1 MNRYTEFLIR
11 NRTLI
16 LVLVGCLTLGCL
28 ALLPSLR
35 INDDFDEL
43 ALRNDT
49 DFRFFERFLDQF
61 GYDEILVVAFETEDI
76 LSRESLAFL
85 QSLESVLAEVPH
97 VAKAMSLAS
106 AQDVRSDGDTIE
118 IVKLIDRFPDTRQE
132 RDVLEQRIRTNPLY
146 FGILASEDFRVGAIH
161 LKIDESI
168 SNRKAREELIDELE
182 EILRRESETTG
193 RRLYMAGSPPVA
205 AYVTKQTFRDV
216 LTYLPFTF
224 ILVVGSM
231 FLVFR
236 NYYLTVIPFV
246 AVLFSVIWTMAL
258 LTLWTGEI
266 NLVTILIPTTIFVI
280 GTSDCVHILANY
292 QDSVYKAE
300 SKREAIVRTVRLS
313 AIPCLLT
320 SLTTMVGFGS
330 MVINDIIPIKQLGV
344 FSALGIAFAYL
355 FGITLIPILL
365 SYLRHLHL
373 MEFRTKENPI
383 PGRLKPLLRRVAE
396 IGMTRSRT
404 VLVAS
409 AVLLLV
415 TYAGVR
421 QLYVDTDPA
430 NWFGKESAL
439 KKSLNWVNRNIV
451 GSGVFYISIEMGDGH
466 TVTEP
471 SVLRSIEALE
481 ASLEAMPHLG
491 RVLTIADVIKHLNF
505 QFNNEEEGA
514 FAIPEEKDAV
524 AQLLL
529 LASLSDEEGFLEE
542 FVDPDHRSTVLTAIF
557 DSSNLAFLSP
567 IVEEARDYIKRGFPA
582 AREVYVTGRS
592 ILLTNLHG
600 PLIAGLSRSLLLAA
614 LLIFLMVTVAF
625 RSVKIGLLSMVPNF
639 VPVAFTFGV
648 MGLVGLP
655 LNLFTTP
662 FACIALGVAVDDTM
676 HFLARLRIE
685 FQREGEYRKAI
696 LNTMESVGKAL
707 IYTSII
713 FIAGFMIFLIS
724 GFQVTRNFGAL
735 VGFTVFGALIAD
747 LLLLPVLV
755 MIFKPFGKERT
766 EEP

>member
-1 MNRYTEFLIR
+1 
-11 NRTLI
+11 
-16 LVLVGCLTLGCL
+16 
-28 ALLPSLR
+28 
-35 INDDFDEL
+35 
-43 ALRNDT
+43 
-49 DFRFFERFLDQF
+49 
-61 GYDEILVVAFETEDI
+61 
-76 LSRESLAFL
+76 
-85 QSLESVLAEVPH
+85 
-97 VAKAMSLAS
+97 
-106 AQDVRSDGDTIE
+106 
-118 IVKLIDRFPDTRQE
+118 
-132 RDVLEQRIRTNPLY
+132 
-146 FGILASEDFRVGAIH
+146 
-161 LKIDESI
+161 
-168 SNRKAREELIDELE
+168 
-182 EILRRESETTG
+182 
-193 RRLYMAGSPPVA
+193 MAGSPPVA

-224 ILVVGSM
+224 VLVAGSM

-246 AVLFSVIWTMAL
+246 AVLVSVIWTLGL
-258 LTLWTGEI
+258 LTLLTGEV

-292 QDSVYKAE
+292 QDSVYKTR
-300 SKREAIVRTVRLS
+300 SRREAIVRTVSLS

-344 FSALGIAFAYL
+344 FSAVGIAFAYV

-373 MEFRTKENPI
+373 MEFKTKENPI
-383 PGRLKPLLRRVAE
+383 PGRLKPVLRRLAE
-396 IGMTRSRT
+396 IGMGRSRT
-404 VLVAS
+404 VLAAS

-415 TYAGVR
+415 TYAGFR

-430 NWFGKESAL
+430 NWFGEESAL
-439 KKSLNWVNRNIV
+439 KKSLNWVNGNIA
-451 GSGVFYISIEMGDGH
+451 GSGVFYICIKMADGH
-466 TVTEP
+466 SVAEQ
-471 SVLRSIEALE
+471 SVLRNIQELE
-481 ASLEAMPHLG
+481 TSLEAMPHVG
-491 RVLTIADVIKHLNF
+491 RVLTIADVIKYLNF
-505 QFNNEEEGA
+505 KFNNEEQGS
-514 FAIPEEKDAV
+514 FSIPEEKGAV

-542 FVDPDHRSTVLTAIF
+542 FVGPGHRSTVLTAIF
-557 DSSNLAFLSP
+557 DSSNLAFLTP
-567 IVEEARDYIKRGFPA
+567 IVEETRGYLKRAFPLA
-582 AREVYVTGRS
+582 NEVHVTGRA

-600 PLIAGLSRSLLLAA
+600 PLIDGLRRSLLLAA
-614 LLIFLMVTVAF
+614 LMIFLLVTLAF

-639 VPVAFTFGV
+639 LPVAFTFGV

-685 FQREGEYRKAI
+685 FRREGEYRQAI

-713 FIAGFMIFLIS
+713 FVAGFMIFLIS

-755 MIFKPFGKERT
+755 MIFKPFGKERS
-766 EEP
+766 EKP